1 MGPHTHTWDAIK
13 HTYTHFFP
21 LQIRLVL
28 INLAGGT
35 QHVFPFTSCP
45 APRAAQ
51 WKPSILVCL
60 QFVCLNFFAN
70 LGYLACW
77 SCSGRPMLFIPLRH
91 KTSRPFY
98 PPNPSKKPASDH
110 LLLPASKKKVPFL
123 WFLPSI
129 LYWSRSSC
137 WSRGLS
143 AMLWKQRRGLRGSQ
157 TVQLWGTN
165 VFFFSLASSI
175 WAAFTTAYHPL
186 DNLAVS
192 LEWRKRC
199 HGRFLREV
207 RSLMPVRWNLLY
219 VKPVLMWLWT
229 LIH

>member
-1 MGPHTHTWDAIK
+1 MGSHTHTWDAIK

-21 LQIRLVL
+21 QQIRLVL

-45 APRAAQ
+45 APRAAR

-91 KTSRPFY
+91 NTSRPFY
-98 PPNPSKKPASDH
+98 PPTASKKPASDH
-110 LLLPASKKKVPFL
+110 LLLPASKKSPVFVVFAIDSLLKQVELLEQGIISLCCENSEEASKGPRLSNYGGQMFF
-123 WFLPSI
+123 FLP
-129 LYWSRSSC
+129 C
-137 WSRGLS
+137 
-143 AMLWKQRRGLRGSQ
+143 
-157 TVQLWGTN
+157 
-165 VFFFSLASSI
+165 FSI

-186 DNLAVS
+186 DNFAVS

-199 HGRFLREV
+199 HGRFHREV
-207 RSLMPVRWNLLY
+207 RSLMPVWWNLLY
-219 VKPVLMWLWT
+219 AKPVLMWLWT

>member
-1 MGPHTHTWDAIK
+1 MQSNTHI
-13 HTYTHFFP
+13 HIFFP

-35 QHVFPFTSCP
+35 RHVFPFTSCP
-45 APRAAQ
+45 APQAAQ

-91 KTSRPFY
+91 NTSRPFY
-98 PPNPSKKPASDH
+98 PPPPQKSLH
-110 LLLPASKKKVPFL
+110 LINFCTQLLKKKVTFL

-137 WSRGLS
+137 WCRGLS
-143 AMLWKQRRGLRGSQ
+143 ACAVKTARRPPR
-157 TVQLWGTN
+157 VPDCP
-165 VFFFSLASSI
+165 
-175 WAAFTTAYHPL
+175 AF
-186 DNLAVS
+186 
-192 LEWRKRC
+192 
-199 HGRFLREV
+199 
-207 RSLMPVRWNLLY
+207 
-219 VKPVLMWLWT
+219 
-229 LIH
+229 

>member
-1 MGPHTHTWDAIK
+1 MHSTFGWRRRTITRKIRLHIMNKEWALTHTHEMQSN
-13 HTYTHFFP
+13 THIHIFFP

-91 KTSRPFY
+91 NTSRPFY

-110 LLLPASKKKVPFL
+110 LLLPASKKKVPICDFCHR
-123 WFLPSI
+123 FSI
-129 LYWSRSSC
+129 EAGRAAGAEDYRLCCENSEEASEGPR
-137 WSRGLS
+137 LS
-143 AMLWKQRRGLRGSQ
+143 NYGGQM
-157 TVQLWGTN
+157 
-165 VFFFSLASSI
+165 FFFSHASS
-175 WAAFTTAYHPL
+175 
-186 DNLAVS
+186 N
-192 LEWRKRC
+192 
-199 HGRFLREV
+199 
-207 RSLMPVRWNLLY
+207 
-219 VKPVLMWLWT
+219 
-229 LIH
+229 